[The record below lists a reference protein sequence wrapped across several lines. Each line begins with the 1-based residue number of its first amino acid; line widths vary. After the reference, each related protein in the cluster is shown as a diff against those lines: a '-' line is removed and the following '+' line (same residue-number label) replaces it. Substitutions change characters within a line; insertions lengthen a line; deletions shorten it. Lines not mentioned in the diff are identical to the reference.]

1 MNIKMLMSVGKVGLK
16 KAPDELLSH
25 CNGGVLVQ
33 NKGTVNKVHPAK
45 IRNGYDLGV
54 VVPA

>member
-1 MNIKMLMSVGKVGLK
+1 MNKKMLMSAGKVGLK
-16 KAPDELLSH
+16 RAPDEQLSH
-25 CNGGVLVQ
+25 CNGGILAQ

-54 VVPA
+54 VVLA